1 MTTWVELN
9 MRTIDMWF
17 QEPAP
22 DASTEFH
29 EDSDVEATD
38 PEESDS
44 SDEDCGSKR
53 HKTGAHKP

>member
-1 MTTWVELN
+1 MH
-9 MRTIDMWF
+9 MIDPRF